1 MFTTLRRKYHAK
13 NTAPVPLVERVGI
26 FPPGFTGDSVRR
38 HRLSGLMVAV
48 CSLLVILALLATPG
62 TVRAQGEIPEMPVGD
77 FRLVLTEAF
86 LVEQLETQIAPFI
99 DELSVYGFTISDP
112 AIDLRDGN
120 LIDVSMTT
128 DLPLGNQTLTVR
140 PTVTVAVTA
149 VDNEMSFTIEGISME
164 GLALPASLLGSQ
176 LEEVQTQ
183 GQEQINKLLA
193 TVARLGG
200 IEMVYIGTTDD
211 LLILDFNFDLTF
223 YEMNQ

>member
-1 MFTTLRRKYHAK
+1 MTRSLRRKYHGGNMPTLSTTGTDA
-13 NTAPVPLVERVGI
+13 L
-26 FPPGFTGDSVRR
+26 FPPGFTNNSVRR
-38 HRLSGLMVAV
+38 NQLSGLIVAV
-48 CSLLVILALLATPG
+48 CSLVILALLATPRP
-62 TVRAQGEIPEMPVGD
+62 VRAQEEIPEMPVGD

-112 AIDLRDGN
+112 EINLRDGN
-120 LIDVSMTT
+120 RIDVSVTT

-140 PTVTVAVTA
+140 PTVTVAVA
-149 VDNEMSFTIEGISME
+149 AADNEMSFTIEGISME
-164 GLALPASLLGSQ
+164 GLALPASLSGSQ

-193 TVARLGG
+193 TISRLGG

-211 LLILDFNFDLTF
+211 LLILDFNFDLKF
-223 YEMNQ
+223 YELNQ